1 MQPRALHK
9 GSAAYPRRLSRDP
22 AAPATLWVSG
32 PWPTPTSDASD
43 ESRVVAIVGSRA
55 ASRRAL
61 DLSRAFGAE
70 LAAHRVEI
78 VSGGAIG
85 VDAAAHEGALDAGG
99 TTVAVLGTGI
109 DVVYPERH
117 AALFARIRETGALVT
132 QFAPGTTPRPG
143 QFPTRNRVIAALAD
157 VIVIV
162 EASLDSGSLHTA
174 RAARLLGRTLVAVPG
189 SAGNDQ
195 LILDGAIAVES
206 PADVMAVLEGR
217 PVAPPP
223 LPEDPNAV
231 RVYQALDGT
240 PRDVGELAFRA
251 GLAIGTCA
259 AMVID
264 LEARGLVARA
274 PDTGGRYV
282 RLR

>member
-1 MQPRALHK
+1 
-9 GSAAYPRRLSRDP
+9 
-22 AAPATLWVSG
+22 
-32 PWPTPTSDASD
+32 
-43 ESRVVAIVGSRA
+43 VAVVGSRA

-61 DLSRAFGAE
+61 DLGRALGATLGARGIE
-70 LAAHRVEI
+70 V

-85 VDAAAHEGALDAGG
+85 VDAAAHEGALEAQG

-132 QFAPGTTPRPG
+132 QFAPGSTPRPG
-143 QFPTRNRVIAALAD
+143 RFPTRNRVIAGLAD
-157 VIVIV
+157 LVVIV

-174 RAARLLGRTLVAVPG
+174 RAAQLLGRTLVAVPG
-189 SAGNDQ
+189 SPGNDQ

-206 PADVMAVLEGR
+206 PADVLAVLEGR
-217 PVAPPP
+217 PVAPPA
-223 LPEDPNAV
+223 LPEDPDAV
-231 RVYQALDGT
+231 RVYQALDGVGGT

>member
-9 GSAAYPRRLSRDP
+9 GSDAYPRRLARDP
-22 AAPATLWVSG
+22 AAPETLWVSG
-32 PWPTPTSDASD
+32 PWPGGF
-43 ESRVVAIVGSRA
+43 ESRSAVAVVGSRA

-61 DLSRAFGAE
+61 DLSYELGQRLGAMG
-70 LAAHRVEI
+70 I
-78 VSGGAIG
+78 DIISGGAIG
-85 VDAAAHEGALDAGG
+85 VDAAAHEGALDAEG

-109 DVVYPERH
+109 DIVYPERH
-117 AALFARIRETGALVT
+117 AALFARIRQTGALVT

-143 QFPTRNRVIAALAD
+143 RFPMRNRVIAALAD
-157 VIVIV
+157 VVVIV

-174 RAARLLGRTLVAVPG
+174 QATRLLGRTLAAVPG

-195 LILDGAIAVES
+195 LILDGAVAVES
-206 PADVMAVLEGR
+206 PDDVLAVVEGR
-217 PVAPPP
+217 LVAPPA
-223 LPEDPNAV
+223 LPEDPDAL